1 MMGEFSGVRVFLRD
15 EHEQSREGGATGR
28 PPLTT
33 TAVAL
38 RKRSLF
44 DGLRNRFPDFELVPD
59 LGARIGTLHWY
70 RGVATCIGLLALA
83 VLFSPGFEQPIY
95 GSTTPPLTGVSLDEA
110 RALAIKPLAQGADT
124 GTHLG
129 PTALVHPL
137 TDTPERPIVELTG
150 TLGGSSFLN
159 FLKRSGVGSDE
170 ASHAADLLNK
180 AITLGSLN
188 GNTRV
193 AMTLGRRENKDV
205 ARPLEKLGFRARFD
219 LAVELVRKNGALA
232 LNEIPIAVD
241 HTPLRIEGSVGGG
254 LYRSARAAGAPAKAV
269 EAYLRAL
276 RSRVA
281 IGSLRSD
288 DRFTIMVEQARAATG
303 EVQLGN
309 LLFAGI
315 DQGNKSV
322 DLVRW
327 ENGGRTEW
335 FDARGMGEQRGQF
348 VRPVPGGVTSGF
360 GMRMH
365 PVLGYR
371 RMHKGMDFHAAY
383 GTPIRAVADGT
394 VAMAGRAGGYGNFVK
409 LSHAGGL
416 MSGYGHMS
424 RIAVRPGAHVS
435 AGQVIGYVGS
445 TGLST
450 GPHLHYEVWRNGASI
465 NPASMSF
472 TIQAQLSGDELR
484 RFKAQVAKL
493 MSVPVAGSRKN
504 D

>member
-1 MMGEFSGVRVFLRD
+1 MGDHSGVRVFLRE
-15 EHEQSREGGATGR
+15 EHELNREGGANGR
-28 PPLTT
+28 SPNP
-33 TAVAL
+33 TAVAI
-38 RKRSLF
+38 RKRRLF
-44 DGLRNRFPDFELVPD
+44 DGLRERFPDFELVPD
-59 LGARIGTLHWY
+59 LGSRIGTAQWY
-70 RGVATCIGLLALA
+70 RGVVTCLALLGVVA
-83 VLFSPGFEQPIY
+83 LLSPGFEQPIY
-95 GSTTPPLTGVSLDEA
+95 GSVTRPLTGVSLDEA
-110 RALAIKPLAQGADT
+110 QALAIKPLAQGADT

-129 PTALVHPL
+129 PTAFVHPL
-137 TDTPERPIVELTG
+137 TDTPERPIVELSG
-150 TLGGSSFLN
+150 TLGGASFLN
-159 FLKRSGVGSDE
+159 FLKRSGVDSDE
-170 ASHAADLLNK
+170 AAHAADLLGK
-180 AITLGSLN
+180 AIALGSLS

-241 HTPLRIEGSVGGG
+241 HTPLRIEGTVGGG

-276 RSRVA
+276 RARVS
-281 IGSLRSD
+281 IGSLRAD
-288 DRFTIMVEQARAATG
+288 DRFTIMVEQARAETG

-327 ENGGRTEW
+327 ETGGRTEW

-360 GMRMH
+360 GMRIH

-409 LSHAGGL
+409 LKHAGGL

-424 RIAVRPGAHVS
+424 RIAVRAGAHVS

-450 GPHLHYEVWRNGASI
+450 GPHLHYEVWKNGASI

-472 TIQAQLSGDELR
+472 TVQAQLAGDELR